1 MTFVIAEAGVN
12 HDGHM
17 VKAYKLINEAKKAGA
32 DAVKFQL
39 FNSHYLWG
47 DDRITQYELS
57 QTQIK
62 QLKDYCDEVGIEFMC
77 TPFDVEAVKF
87 LTPLVKRHKI
97 GSGCRKADILVAVSE
112 TGLPVIMSMGMSD
125 REEMWR
131 CGSTFSRTDL
141 TILHCVSSYPCSP
154 ENVNFNI
161 MKSIPWK
168 RPCKYGF
175 SDHTTGILA
184 SPVAVGMG
192 AVVIEKHLTLDR
204 GSEGPDHTS
213 SIEPPQFKQMVEN
226 IREVEVMLGSG
237 EKKILPCEKELRELW
252 YAGKG

>member
-97 GSGCRKADILVAVSE
+97 GSGCRCSPVMRDIIK
-112 TGLPVIMSMGMSD
+112 TGLPVIVSTGM
-125 REEMWR
+125 MN
-131 CGSTFSRTDL
+131 L
-141 TILHCVSSYPCSP
+141 TRKKRKWKWTQNATLLHCTSSYPCKP
-154 ENVNFNI
+154 EDVNLNAMFELKWIFN
-161 MKSIPWK
+161 
-168 RPCKYGF
+168 RPVGL
-175 SDHTTGILA
+175 SDHTQGILA